1 MAKYT
6 ESYKDY
12 VKRKIDHFLKAKIIG
27 PSNSPLQ
34 VLVEKDKGKHC
45 MVFDYS

>member
-12 VKRKIDHFLKAKIIG
+12 LKCKIDHLLKARIIG

-34 VLVEKDKGKHC
+34 LLVEKDKGKHC
-45 MVFDYS
+45 MLVDYS